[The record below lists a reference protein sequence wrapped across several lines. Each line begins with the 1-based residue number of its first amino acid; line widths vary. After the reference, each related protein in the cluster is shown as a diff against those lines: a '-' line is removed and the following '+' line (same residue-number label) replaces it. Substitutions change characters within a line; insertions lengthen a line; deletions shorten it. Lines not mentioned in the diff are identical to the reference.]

1 MKKYLIPPR
10 LNQKYTM
17 WGLSLPELLVI
28 VFSFLISIISTRF
41 YLLII
46 PAAVFATCIRF
57 INGEE
62 NLWQYGKKVYN
73 YFFKPQ
79 DYSLIG
85 GDE

>member
-1 MKKYLIPPR
+1 MKKFLIPPR

-17 WGLSLPELLVI
+17 WGLSLIELLAI
-28 VFSFLISIISTRF
+28 IISFLISVLSGKF
-41 YLLII
+41 YLLVI
-46 PAAVFATCIRF
+46 PAFIFATCIRC

-62 NLWQYGKKVYN
+62 NIWQYGKKVYN

-79 DYSLIG
+79 NYSLIG

>member
-41 YLLII
+41 HLLII